1 MIVQFNNVGKETT
14 VSRSGSLWP
23 QESCLH
29 VMGHEI
35 ERKIPIINAY
45 VIEYVQISPTS
56 LARYL
61 YYMGYYRRAARRKS
75 LLKFVNIRQKAVS
88 K

>member
-1 MIVQFNNVGKETT
+1 MKPAYRQILLKFETFLTLNRMIVQFNNVGKETT

-45 VIEYVQISPTS
+45 VIE
-56 LARYL
+56 
-61 YYMGYYRRAARRKS
+61 
-75 LLKFVNIRQKAVS
+75 
-88 K
+88 